1 MKPISTSRSTFAFS
15 ASLLLLVLF
24 TALPAYAQLEL
35 DQGGNIGVGQLPD
48 TQWKFNV
55 EGSNSAVLRAL
66 YTGASS
72 HHAAVLGWAKP
83 AAGKGIGGEFHGG
96 LMGLRVYAVEE
107 GSLEATG
114 IFARASGSDT
124 NTGFYAQTTGGTQAR
139 SLHAYTTGGST
150 RSEGVFAEVQGSQD
164 NYGVR
169 TAVYAT
175 QDEATAYGV
184 YGYAS
189 RTSNSGVAYGVYGT
203 VAGPYSAMKYAG
215 YFMGDVQ
222 VTGTFT
228 NASDARFKEA
238 VEALDGER
246 VLDRVLALE
255 PKQYRYKLD
264 AVGQRMGFS
273 DGERFGF
280 IAQELEQVFPEL
292 VSEQMHTLPA
302 VEAPSEPWDGAGPS
316 PEPVIEQAE
325 EEVAYKAVNYVDL
338 IPVLVGAIQEQQ
350 SFLTAQ
356 QAEIAALKQAL
367 GKLGVTVE

>member
-1 MKPISTSRSTFAFS
+1 MKPISTSRSTAFLF
-15 ASLLLLVLF
+15 LLF
-24 TALPAYAQLEL
+24 SALPAYAQLEL

-164 NYGVR
+164 KNYGVR
-169 TAVYAT
+169 TAVYAN
-175 QDEATAYGV
+175 QDGATAYGV

-203 VAGPYSAMKYAG
+203 VAGPYSAVKYAG
-215 YFMGDVQ
+215 YFQGDVQ

-238 VEALDGER
+238 VEALDGES

-264 AVGQRMGFS
+264 ALGQRMGFS

-292 VSEQMHTLPA
+292 VSERVHTLPA
-302 VEAPSEPWDGAGPS
+302 VEAPSEPWDGDSPS

-325 EEVAYKAVNYVDL
+325 EEVTYKAVNYVDL

-350 SFLTAQ
+350 
-356 QAEIAALKQAL
+356 AEIAALKEAL